1 VPPADDRAPAPG
13 PTAPVGPGR
22 DRQALSVVVP
32 AFDEAEVLPEFARRL
47 RSVLDD
53 LQGRGLL
60 GGDGGYE
67 VLVVDDGSTDATPVV
82 LSRLRRTWPQLRVVR
97 LRANAGHQ
105 AALSAGLARAR
116 GRRGIVTMDADLQD
130 PPEVLADLLAAARDG
145 SDVVYAV
152 RSDRSVDGVLK
163 RASAAAF
170 YRVVRTLGGSAPAQA
185 GDFRYMD
192 RAVVDAVLA
201 LPEQH
206 RVLRLVVPALGFTGT
221 TVAYVRGARGA
232 GRTKYPVARMLR
244 LSLDA
249 ITGSSTAP
257 LRLASLFGLGGAAV
271 TFLLLLYA
279 LVSFAAGSTVAGWTS
294 TLAVVAGVGTLQLLC
309 LGILGEYVGR
319 LYVQSQGRPVYLVAS
334 DSATD
339 PVHEP
344 ATDPGGHD
352 ADDVPDGAQT
362 RV

>member
-1 VPPADDRAPAPG
+1 MSCHDDPVP
-13 PTAPVGPGR
+13 
-22 DRQALSVVVP
+22 ALSVVVP
-32 AFDEAEVLPEFARRL
+32 ACDEADVLPEFARRL
-47 RSVLDD
+47 RPVLDGLD
-53 LQGRGLL
+53 GRGAL
-60 GGDGGYE
+60 GPGGYE

-116 GRRGIVTMDADLQD
+116 GSAGVVTMDADLQD
-130 PPEVLADLLAAARDG
+130 PPELLPELLAAAAAG
-145 SDVVYAV
+145 AEVVYAV
-152 RSDRSVDGVLK
+152 RSDRSVDSVLK
-163 RASAAAF
+163 RVTAAAF
-170 YRVVRTLGGSAPAQA
+170 YRVVRALGGSAPAQA
-185 GDFRYMD
+185 GDFRFTA
-192 RAVVDAVLA
+192 RVVVDAVLD

-206 RVLRLVVPALGFTGT
+206 RVLRLVVPALGFSGA
-221 TVAYVRGARGA
+221 TVGYVRGPRGA

-257 LRLASLFGLGGAAV
+257 LRLASLFGLGGAAL

-279 LVSFAAGSTVAGWTS
+279 LVSFAVGSTVAGWTS

-319 LYVQSQGRPVYLVAS
+319 LYVQAQGRPAYLVAT
-334 DSATD
+334 DSLA
-339 PVHEP
+339 EP
-344 ATDPGGHD
+344 DPGD
-352 ADDVPDGAQT
+352 PQT
-362 RV
+362 RM